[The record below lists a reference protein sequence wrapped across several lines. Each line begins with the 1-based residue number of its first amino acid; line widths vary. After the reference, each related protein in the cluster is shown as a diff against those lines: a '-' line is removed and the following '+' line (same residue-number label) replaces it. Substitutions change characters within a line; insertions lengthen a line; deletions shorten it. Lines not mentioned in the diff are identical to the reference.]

1 MKKVLLGFLSVFM
14 LWQLSFAQPV
24 SDMAVIPMGIT
35 VQSVMRLN
43 VTKGGNIEFVFKSAA
58 DVNAGLPSTGAYG
71 TTYETAGTISASQ
84 NWDLNLTV
92 DETDFIADNN
102 SGVDLALNVVSL
114 DVATSAAGTPVTQ
127 NNVVLSSP
135 LVLIDANGTNTL
147 GDGITFSIQWAC
159 GVPALAS
166 NSVVGT
172 AAGRYSANIILTLT
186 AD

>member
-1 MKKVLLGFLSVFM
+1 MKKVLLGLISIFM
-14 LWQLSFAQPV
+14 AGQISFAQPV

-84 NWDLNLTV
+84 NWDLDLTV

-102 SGVDLALNVVSL
+102 GGNNLPLNVVSL
-114 DVATSAAGTPVTQ
+114 DVITNAGGTPVTQ
-127 NNVVLSSP
+127 NDVVLSTP
-135 LVLIDANGTNTL
+135 LTLIDANGTNTL
-147 GDGITFSIQWAC
+147 GDGLTFNIRWAC
-159 GVPALAS
+159 GVAALAS
-166 NSVVGT
+166 QSVIGT
-172 AAGRYSANIILTLT
+172 AAGRYSANIILTLS